1 VFVLI
6 YRKYWNCI
14 LESLSKTLN
23 MDDDIVKTL
32 LMSES
37 VDTTK
42 KENYNVWKFFNK
54 IGKDKDGA

>member
-1 VFVLI
+1 
-6 YRKYWNCI
+6 
-14 LESLSKTLN
+14 